1 MSRSISE
8 ILSDWRAN
16 IPVTI
21 DEKKFILDQAKNLYY
36 NTGIEIML
44 DIEYDKLEKEVG
56 LENKNYVGSKD
67 ETTYTVEHPYIMGSL
82 SKVQIKEDKNG
93 NIDWNKYLDEV
104 KHFIKDAGPLVIT
117 PKYDGCSYEIVIEGL
132 HGNPKEVKSIS
143 TRGNGNFGKDIKP
156 ILDNV
161 IDNGFIQNV
170 INYANKCYAHAY
182 YESIDKIVLR
192 GEVLVNKDIFQKK
205 YSNEFVNT
213 RAFVAGVLNKKYNP
227 DWKEYMD
234 MVHDLSLVCYECK
247 WHLAIADKW
256 HEVEW
261 EHLKD
266 CDVNHNVLPQFY
278 KFGISINNDKD
289 FQKIYHEFEEY
300 RNNVCPYSLDG
311 IVIKPLNRENNLTK
325 QRPTDCVAIKFVPQ
339 LQETVVT
346 NIEWNIGKTG
356 EYIPTVVTEP
366 VIMDGK
372 KVSRACAFHY
382 GNLIDKKLSIGSK
395 VILSL
400 AGDIIPFI
408 YKVTDTTQFDENK
421 LNLPHDSTIEFC
433 RCIAI
438 MSDDEKAIKHLI
450 DSMIAL
456 SVPALGPSAAKDV
469 AEYIKE
475 KCKGD
480 EFFGEEDKPIPF
492 HPLEISPLDYAT
504 AIGGKNGDKVQ
515 KGIEKLNKTIT
526 LDKLI
531 ATCLF
536 NQCGGAISKEIANM
550 LLGLPYSF
558 ESMNHAAYEWAMD
571 KNSENYK
578 KLQKVLTNISKT
590 IDDFKNT
597 TIEDNSKAKDQI
609 PIIMTGEPNNYKSK
623 GEFLSCHPEYRNTGS
638 WKEVKIV
645 FTNSMD
651 SNTGKMKKAR
661 EKNIEIRLY

>member
-1 MSRSISE
+1 MRSINE

-21 DEKKFILDQAKNLYY
+21 EEKKFILDWAKNLYY
-36 NTGIEIML
+36 NTSIEIMP

-56 LENKNYVGSKD
+56 LENKNYVGSND
-67 ETTYTVEHPYIMGSL
+67 DITYTVKHPYIMGSL

-93 NIDWNKYLDEV
+93 NIDWNKYKDEV
-104 KHFIKDAGPLVIT
+104 MHFVKNAGPLVIT

-132 HGNPKEVKSIS
+132 HGNPKKVKSIS
-143 TRGNGNFGKDIKP
+143 TRGNGDFGKDIKP
-156 ILDNV
+156 IIDNIIDNKFIKNV
-161 IDNGFIQNV
+161 ID
-170 INYANKCYAHAY
+170 YANKCYAHAE

-192 GEVLVNKDIFQKK
+192 GEVLVDKNVFHKK
-205 YSNEFVNT
+205 YSEEFTNT

-227 DWKEYMD
+227 DSKEYMD

-247 WHLAIADKW
+247 WHLAISDKW
-256 HEVEW
+256 QEVEW
-261 EHLKD
+261 IILKD
-266 CDVNHNVLPQFY
+266 CDVNHNVLPQFFKY
-278 KFGISINNDKD
+278 NYFIGVDRDLEGI
-289 FQKIYHEFEEY
+289 YYEFEDY
-300 RNNVCPYSLDG
+300 RNNICPYSLDG
-311 IVIKPLNRENNLTK
+311 IVIKPRNRENNLTK
-325 QRPTDCVAIKFVPQ
+325 PRPTDCVAIKFVPQ
-339 LQETVVT
+339 LQETTVT

-356 EYIPTVVTEP
+356 EYIPTIVTEP

-382 GNLIDKKLSIGSK
+382 GNLIDKKLAIGSK

-408 YKVTDTTQFDENK
+408 YKVTNTTQFDENK
-421 LNLPHDSTIEFC
+421 LNLPQDSKIEFG

-438 MSDDEKAIKHLI
+438 MSDDEKSIKHLI

-456 SVPALGPSAAKDV
+456 SVPGLGPSTAKDV
-469 AEYIKE
+469 AKYIKE

-531 ATCLF
+531 VTCLF

-558 ESMNHAAYEWAMD
+558 ESMNHGAYEWAMD

-578 KLQKVLTNISKT
+578 KLQKVLINIGKT
-590 IDDFKNT
+590 IDDFKENT
-597 TIEDNSKAKDQI
+597 IVDNSKAKDQI